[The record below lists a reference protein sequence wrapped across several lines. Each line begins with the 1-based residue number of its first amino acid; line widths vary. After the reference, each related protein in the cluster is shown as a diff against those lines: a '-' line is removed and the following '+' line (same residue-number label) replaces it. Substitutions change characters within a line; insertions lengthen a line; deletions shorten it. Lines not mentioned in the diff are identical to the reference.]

1 MGDEADALAAEVRES
16 RAAGK
21 TLAIVG
27 QGSKAFLGHSG
38 GDAVLS
44 TLGHAGIEDYR
55 PQELVLTARAG
66 TPLVDVAAAVAEHRQ
81 LLPFDPPR
89 FGGSGGDGTFGGAIA
104 SGLAGPARPWRGG
117 VRDAVLG
124 VEMINGL
131 GERLRFGGSVI
142 KNVAGF
148 DVSRLQVGARG
159 TLGVILSASV
169 RLAPAPVAEETYRL
183 HVDAAQA
190 DALYRKW
197 ARAPLPLTATCFV
210 DGCLTVRLSGSAAAL
225 AGARAE
231 MGLREAGDPALWAQ
245 VRDHRH
251 PFFSEHSRAP
261 LTRLSLPRGCRFAA
275 DDALIEWG
283 GCQAWCKS
291 DGASELP
298 DGAFATAFRGGT
310 GGAFVADASATYTE
324 RLKRAFDPD
333 EVFHP
338 GIGWPTQTQEHTGTR
353 RPSDP

>member
-1 MGDEADALAAEVRES
+1 MGDDAEALAAQVRES

-27 QGSKAFLGHSG
+27 HGSKAFLGRAEGH
-38 GDAVLS
+38 AVLS
-44 TLGHAGIEDYR
+44 TTGHAGIEDYR

-66 TPLVDVAAAVAEHRQ
+66 TPLAEIAAAVAEHRQ

-89 FGGSGGDGTFGGAIA
+89 FGGDGGDGTFGGAIA
-104 SGLAGPARPWRGG
+104 SGFAGPARPWRGG

-169 RLAPAPVAEETYRL
+169 RLAPAPAVEETYLL

-190 DALYRKW
+190 GALCRQW

-210 DGCLTVRLSGSAAAL
+210 AGCLTVRLSGSAAAL

-251 PFFSEHSRAP
+251 PFFADDPQAP
-261 LTRLSLPRGCRFAA
+261 LTRISLPRGCRFEA

-283 GCQAWCKS
+283 GCQAWHN
-291 DGASELP
+291 GEGELP

-310 GGAFVADASATYTE
+310 GAAFVANGTATYAE

-333 EVFHP
+333 GVFNLLP
-338 GIGWPTQTQEHTGTR
+338 GAYR
-353 RPSDP
+353 

>member
-1 MGDEADALAAEVRES
+1 MGDEADALAAQVREC
-16 RAAGK
+16 RTAGK
-21 TLAIVG
+21 TLTIVG
-27 QGSKAFLGHSG
+27 HRSKAFLGCARS
-38 GDAVLS
+38 DAVLS
-44 TLGHAGIEDYR
+44 TTGHAGIEDYR

-66 TPLVDVAAAVAEHRQ
+66 TPLAEIAAAVAEHRQ

-89 FGGSGGDGTFGGAIA
+89 FGGDGTFGGAIA
-104 SGLAGPARPWRGG
+104 SGFAGPARPWRGG

-148 DVSRLQVGARG
+148 DISRLQVGARG

-169 RLAPAPVAEETYRL
+169 RLAPAPAVEETYRL
-183 HVDAAQA
+183 RVDAAQA
-190 DALYRKW
+190 GALCRQW

-210 DGCLTVRLSGSAAAL
+210 AGRLTVRLSGSAAAL
-225 AGARAE
+225 ASARAE

-251 PFFSEHSRAP
+251 PFFADEVEAP
-261 LTRLSLPRGCRFAA
+261 LTRISLPRGCRFEA

-283 GCQAWCKS
+283 GCQAWRKGE
-291 DGASELP
+291 DKLP
-298 DGAFATAFRGGT
+298 DGAFATAFRGGA
-310 GGAFVADASATYTE
+310 GAAFVAEGTATYAE

-333 EVFHP
+333 GVFNP
-338 GIGWPTQTQEHTGTR
+338 GIGWPASPQ
-353 RPSDP
+353 RPEDA

>member
-27 QGSKAFLGHSG
+27 HGSKAFLGRAG
-38 GDAVLS
+38 GDAVLA

-89 FGGSGGDGTFGGAIA
+89 FGGDGGDGTFGGAIA

-159 TLGVILSASV
+159 MFGVILSASV
-169 RLAPAPVAEETYRL
+169 RLAPAPMAEETYRL
-183 HVDAAQA
+183 HVDAKQA
-190 DALYRKW
+190 GALCRKW

-210 DGCLTVRLSGSAAAL
+210 EGCLTVRLSGSAAAI
-225 AGARAE
+225 AGVRVE
-231 MGLREAGDPALWAQ
+231 MGLREAGDPALWEQ

-251 PFFSEHSRAP
+251 PFFSAQPRAP
-261 LTRLSLPRGCRFAA
+261 LSRLSLPRGCRFEV

-283 GCQAWCKS
+283 GCQAWRKS
-291 DGASELP
+291 DGEVP
-298 DGAFATAFRGGT
+298 DGAFATAFRGGA
-310 GGAFVADASATYTE
+310 GGAFAADANATYAE

-333 EVFHP
+333 GVFHP
-338 GIGWPTQTQEHTGTR
+338 GTGWPPSPQ
-353 RPSDP
+353 RPKDA